1 MILMMYQT
9 LIHSTPFVT
18 LIGDHKMLQNRLL
31 LTFRTFLLMNLVQY
45 VVIFFSWGV
54 ALFFGKLTKRPEL
67 AEADVK
73 QR

>member
-1 MILMMYQT
+1 
-9 LIHSTPFVT
+9 
-18 LIGDHKMLQNRLL
+18 
-31 LTFRTFLLMNLVQY
+31 MNLVQY

-54 ALFFGKLTKRPEL
+54 ALFFGKLTERPEL